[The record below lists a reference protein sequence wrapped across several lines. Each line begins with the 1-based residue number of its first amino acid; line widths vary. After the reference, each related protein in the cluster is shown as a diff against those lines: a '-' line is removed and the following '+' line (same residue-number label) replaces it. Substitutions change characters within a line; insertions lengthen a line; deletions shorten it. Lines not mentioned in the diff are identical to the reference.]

1 MPTQNEIRQPM
12 AKLRLVKVLIST
24 IGSSA
29 VKTRQ
34 KKAIAE
40 TPQIAAQTATE
51 VSCSHSYCG
60 PSSSTYSSE
69 PRNPHMKHAMVKPD
83 AEIANNSRV
92 PSARD
97 KNPDKGIAITSAIRY
112 AVCTQETSVELAERP
127 AWMSLSEAETTWMS
141 RIDMN
146 MPNTM
151 IRNATSR
158 RGAMRSDGAEAVIPG
173 VAVEASAMRETY
185 CGWTMTGESR
195 SASLS
200 ASLAPSLVS
209 TVA

>member
-40 TPQIAAQTATE
+40 MPQTAAQTATE

-69 PRNPHMKHAMVKPD
+69 PRKPPMKISPHQS
-83 AEIANNSRV
+83 NCSSRAKFGE
-92 PSARD
+92 S
-97 KNPDKGIAITSAIRY
+97 KSTSASTPMVMAMPGTMLIKNSQ
-112 AVCTQETSVELAERP
+112 CHDIQSVMIPPTVGPTVGANVATRP
-127 AWMSLSEAETTWMS
+127 MIGATMWNFV
-141 RIDMN
+141 RG
-146 MPNTM
+146 NT
-151 IRNATSR
+151 
-158 RGAMRSDGAEAVIPG
+158 V
-173 VAVEASAMRETY
+173 
-185 CGWTMTGESR
+185 
-195 SASLS
+195 
-200 ASLAPSLVS
+200 
-209 TVA
+209 

>member
-40 TPQIAAQTATE
+40 MPLIAAQTATE

-69 PRNPHMKHAMVKPD
+69 PRNPLM
-83 AEIANNSRV
+83 NS
-92 PSARD
+92 
-97 KNPDKGIAITSAIRY
+97 NPHQSKRSSSSKFGESKSTSASTPM
-112 AVCTQETSVELAERP
+112 VMMTP
-127 AWMSLSEAETTWMS
+127 G
-141 RIDMN
+141 
-146 MPNTM
+146 TM
-151 IRNATSR
+151 LMKNSQ
-158 RGAMRSDGAEAVIPG
+158 
-173 VAVEASAMRETY
+173 
-185 CGWTMTGESR
+185 CH
-195 SASLS
+195 
-200 ASLAPSLVS
+200 
-209 TVA
+209 